1 MTNRTTIKTTKAIK
15 GILLFSILSF
25 FPVAVLLADAR
36 PLNGQ
41 EIEKMKIERSISQW
55 NGLKADLS
63 QVLKKADRLSQYKAI
78 K

>member
-55 NGLKADLS
+55 NGLKANLS
-63 QVLKKADRLSQYKAI
+63 QVLKKADRLAQYKAI

>member
-55 NGLKADLS
+55 NGLKANLS

>member
-1 MTNRTTIKTTKAIK
+1 MTNRTTIITKKAIK
-15 GILLFSILSF
+15 GFLLFGVLAF

-41 EIEKMKIERSISQW
+41 EIEKMKIERSVTKW
-55 NGLKADLS
+55 KGLRADLN

-78 K
+78 R